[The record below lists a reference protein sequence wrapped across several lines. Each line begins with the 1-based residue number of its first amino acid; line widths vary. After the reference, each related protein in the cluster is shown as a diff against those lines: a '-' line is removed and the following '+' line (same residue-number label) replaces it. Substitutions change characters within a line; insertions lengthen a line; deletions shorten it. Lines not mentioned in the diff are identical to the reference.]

1 MKRIIKGGRVVDPS
15 QNIDGIFDI
24 LIEGG
29 LIKAIDRNLNIDGAE
44 IIEANGMIVTPGL
57 IDIHVH
63 LREPGYEAK
72 EDIESGSMAAAAGG
86 FTSVAC
92 MPNTNPVADN
102 KSVVEFIKEKAKR
115 VGIVNVY
122 PIGAISKG
130 LKGEELSEIG
140 DMKTSGI
147 VGISDDGKP
156 VMASGL
162 MRRAMEYASMF
173 DLPVISHC
181 EDLDMAGDGVIN
193 EGLISTIL
201 GLRGIPNAAEEIMVA
216 RDIRLAELTGGRL
229 HIAHVSTKGSVEL
242 IRQAKR
248 RGIKVTAEAAP
259 HHFTL
264 TDEAVRTFDTNTKV
278 NPPLRSSEDVEAV
291 REGLKDGTI
300 DVIATDHAPHT
311 LEDKDVEYDYASF
324 GISGLE
330 TSVPLVITNLVH
342 TGILTLSQAVE
353 KMAVNPARVINI
365 PKGTL
370 RPGSDADLTIIDID
384 RTVVIDTAKFK
395 SKGKNSPFN
404 GLELKGAVM
413 MTLKGGNIVYDR
425 NKVI

>member
-1 MKRIIKGGRVVDPS
+1 MKKIIKGGRVVDPS

-24 LIEGG
+24 LIDEG
-29 LIKAIDRNLNIDGAE
+29 LIKAVDRNLSIDGVE
-44 IIEANGMIVTPGL
+44 IIEAKGMIVTPGL

-140 DMKTSGI
+140 DMKASGI

-156 VMASGL
+156 VMTSGL
-162 MRRAMEYASMF
+162 MRRALEYAGMF
-173 DLPVISHC
+173 SLPVISHC
-181 EDLDMAGDGVIN
+181 EDLGMVEDGVIN

-201 GLRGIPNAAEEIMVA
+201 GLKGIPKAAEEIMVA

-242 IRQAKR
+242 LRQAKN
-248 RGIKVTAEAAP
+248 RGIKVTAEATP
-259 HHFTL
+259 HHFSL

-291 REGLKDGTI
+291 KEGLKDGTI

-353 KMAVNPARVINI
+353 KMTVNPARVIDI
-365 PKGTL
+365 RKGTL
-370 RPGSDADLTIIDID
+370 KPGSDADLTIIDID

-404 GLELKGAVM
+404 GLELKGAVI
-413 MTLKGGNIVYDR
+413 MTIKNGNVVYKNDQS
-425 NKVI
+425 